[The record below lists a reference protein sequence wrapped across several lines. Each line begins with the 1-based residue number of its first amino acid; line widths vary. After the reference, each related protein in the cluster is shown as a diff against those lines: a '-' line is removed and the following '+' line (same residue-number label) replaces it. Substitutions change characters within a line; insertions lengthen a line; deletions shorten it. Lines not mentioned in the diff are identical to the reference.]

1 MCACGVG
8 GGVRVCACTMRD
20 CFITLSLRGNENAR
34 DKTKNRIVKEMICS
48 ERQAVRVVVEK

>member
-1 MCACGVG
+1 M
-8 GGVRVCACTMRD
+8 RVCACTLRD